1 MSNGIGKNPLNDI
14 SKVYLEQVGKKKKKK
29 DDSYLETDM
38 KKRQENN
45 EKARKDMEKMGTS
58 MKNPHFE
65 QNQFGWDSVNSMTKA
80 YRAMQEGIRDED
92 PEKGTE
98 ERKKRLEKKRDM
110 KMDDHPQYAKEAL
123 DPVGK
128 EDGDVNNDGKKDD
141 TDSYLMKR
149 RKAIGS
155 AMKKRLKEERASLSE
170 VMTDKEDE
178 KKKAEMMKMKASYKK
193 EDSEL
198 DIKADVDALVG
209 DSDLSEEFKQKA
221 ATIFEA
227 AIKAKVKEES
237 QRLQGEYETKLKEDT
252 ETHKAELVEKVDSY
266 LNYVVEEWMQENK
279 IAIERGIKGEI
290 AEDFIGGLKK
300 LFEDHYIDVP
310 DEKYNVLEDQASKI
324 EDLEKKLNEEIE
336 KNVKLNKDNGELKKE
351 EIIKKSSE
359 DLTDVEAEKFNK
371 LAEEVEYSSEEDF
384 TTKVKTIKESYFG
397 KKEEVKSSDIDDVA
411 VGDGSEQV
419 DPADLTNSMAAY
431 TAAISKTKDIKLSN
445 K

>member
-1 MSNGIGKNPLNDI
+1 MAETDKKIEAMEQEVSEQSANPQADAPTKNAVAAEPSHIAKMADYEDLGAAVVKPTDSNPDASKKINQVSGDAQQKNQGAADAMPKLKEG
-14 SKVYLEQVGKKKKKK
+14 SKETETPEDKEDQKEMANMDADKKKK
-29 DDSYLETDM
+29 DEM
-38 KKRQENN
+38 AKKMN
-45 EKARKDMEKMGTS
+45 
-58 MKNPHFE
+58 
-65 QNQFGWDSVNSMTKA
+65 
-80 YRAMQEGIRDED
+80 
-92 PEKGTE
+92 
-98 ERKKRLEKKRDM
+98 
-110 KMDDHPQYAKEAL
+110 
-123 DPVGK
+123 
-128 EDGDVNNDGKKDD
+128 
-141 TDSYLMKR
+141 
-149 RKAIGS
+149 
-155 AMKKRLKEERASLSE
+155 AMKKPMNAMANMQAMKKPMNAMAMKKEES
-170 VMTDKEDE
+170 D
-178 KKKAEMMKMKASYKK
+178 
-193 EDSEL
+193 L

-351 EIIKKSSE
+351 DIIKASSE

-371 LAEEVEYSSEEDF
+371 LAEEVEYSNEEDF
-384 TTKVKTIKESYFG
+384 TSKVKTIKESYFV
-397 KKEEVKSSDIDDVA
+397 KKEEAKSNDIDDVA